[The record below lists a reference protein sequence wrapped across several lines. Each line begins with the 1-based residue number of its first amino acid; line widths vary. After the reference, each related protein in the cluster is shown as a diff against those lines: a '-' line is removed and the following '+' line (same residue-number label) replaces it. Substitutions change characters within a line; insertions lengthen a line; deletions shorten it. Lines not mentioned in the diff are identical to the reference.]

1 MSRKKTIQGLPLF
14 LLTIIALYS
23 LISGIIIEKPFTWY
37 LYSGIISIAISLIF
51 YFLKYRWFNYFF
63 IIVLF
68 LGSINVL
75 HFTFNEVTITFSL
88 SLFNFINLNTLEI
101 QLLSLVLLLIFVT
114 INIKRII
121 SIVKG
126 FLLSLD
132 D

>member
-37 LYSGIISIAISLIF
+37 LFTGMISIVISLIF
-51 YFLKYRWFNYFF
+51 YFLKYRWYSYFF
-63 IIVLF
+63 IIVLL

-75 HFTFNEVTITFSL
+75 HFTFNEITITFSI
-88 SLFNFINLNTLEI
+88 SLFNFIDLNTIEI
-101 QLLSLVLLLIFVT
+101 QLLSLVLLLIFIT

-121 SIVKG
+121 SIVKE
-126 FLLSLD
+126 FLLSTD